1 MRNRIQCGLRA
12 AAGTAPYRLEARSGT
27 GWDAER
33 PRDGRGRCRIV
44 ADSGMPQVPP
54 AAGEIHLGRW
64 GAGPYGGGAQPTRA
78 LAAAAAGCSRCKR
91 SGTERTRIA
100 HTLTADTSDPSEVSP
115 AELGREFQAPE
126 RPR

>member
-1 MRNRIQCGLRA
+1 MASGRQQAQRRTAWKHGAGR
-12 AAGTAPYRLEARSGT
+12 AGTQSALGMAG
-27 GWDAER
+27 GAAESL
-33 PRDGRGRCRIV
+33 PTLGCRK
-44 ADSGMPQVPP
+44 SP

-64 GAGPYGGGAQPTRA
+64 GAGPYGGGAPGGGAQPTRA

-100 HTLTADTSDPSEVSP
+100 HTLTADTSEPSEVSP

>member
-64 GAGPYGGGAQPTRA
+64 GAGPYGGGALGGRGPA
-78 LAAAAAGCSRCKR
+78 HKSLGCCGCGMLS
-91 SGTERTRIA
+91 
-100 HTLTADTSDPSEVSP
+100 L
-115 AELGREFQAPE
+115 
-126 RPR
+126 